1 MVHLSGLRKR
11 ASYDELINYINT
23 DKTKLRYPN
32 RKATFLANSPQLSS
46 LLELDEMDEQDKE
59 IKKAKVAVSLGSAP
73 TRGAG
78 VNAAVQATTG
88 TKDKEAQATTGTKN
102 KEAQAIPE
110 TKDYSDYFN
119 TAFDIDMANVV
130 EDRSEHAGRP
140 VDLSMA
146 FSDEEES
153 ASSWGGSSRSSSKT
167 STKASAIPDNWDED
181 LTPEQK
187 ERHDEML
194 NRYKK
199 LPEDELRNIYEH
211 ITFKR
216 APTRITR
223 EDLIQHLL
231 YYGYLSNY

>member
-1 MVHLSGLRKR
+1 M
-11 ASYDELINYINT
+11 
-23 DKTKLRYPN
+23 
-32 RKATFLANSPQLSS
+32 ANSPQISS
-46 LLELDEMDEQDKE
+46 LLELDEMDNQDKE
-59 IKKAKVAVSLGSAP
+59 IKKAKVAVSLGAC
-73 TRGAG
+73 
-78 VNAAVQATTG
+78 VNAAVQATAETENRYIDAIAETENGYVDATVETG
-88 TKDKEAQATTGTKN
+88 DFGN
-102 KEAQAIPE
+102 
-110 TKDYSDYFN
+110 YFN
-119 TAFDIDMANVV
+119 SAFHLDLENVI
-130 EDRSEHAGRP
+130 EDRSRQPVRP
-140 VDLSMA
+140 DVIALAAPEPLDI
-146 FSDEEES
+146 
-153 ASSWGGSSRSSSKT
+153 ASSWGGSSRASSKT

>member
-32 RKATFLANSPQLSS
+32 RKATFLANSPQISS
-46 LLELDEMDEQDKE
+46 LLELDEMDIQDKE
-59 IKKAKVAVSLGSAP
+59 ITKAKVAVSLGAAP

-119 TAFDIDMANVV
+119 TAFHIDMANVI

-140 VDLSMA
+140 VDLWLFLMKRRLHIHGEAHQDHRLKHRLKHPLSPTIVM
-146 FSDEEES
+146 
-153 ASSWGGSSRSSSKT
+153 KT
-167 STKASAIPDNWDED
+167 
-181 LTPEQK
+181 
-187 ERHDEML
+187 
-194 NRYKK
+194 
-199 LPEDELRNIYEH
+199 
-211 ITFKR
+211 
-216 APTRITR
+216 
-223 EDLIQHLL
+223 
-231 YYGYLSNY
+231 